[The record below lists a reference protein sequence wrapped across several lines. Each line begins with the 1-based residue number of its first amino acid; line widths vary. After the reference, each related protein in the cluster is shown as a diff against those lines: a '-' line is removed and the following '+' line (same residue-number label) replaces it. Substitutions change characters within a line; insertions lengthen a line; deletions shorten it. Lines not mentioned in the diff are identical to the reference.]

1 MQIPLCTTSPES
13 GNLNDWRVFVED
25 DVGVNARISPNE
37 VLPVILKS
45 LEFARRDGLV
55 FFAICL
61 HRFTEATV
69 LLNEIELRKG
79 RGRCSQTYA
88 MTRWKALGLWAQLES
103 NAVAKKRVSSILL

>member
-25 DVGVNARISPNE
+25 DVGVNARISQKE
-37 VLPVILKS
+37 VLPVLLKS
-45 LEFARRDGLV
+45 LELARRDGV
-55 FFAICL
+55 FCCL

-69 LLNEIELRKG
+69 LLNEVELRKG